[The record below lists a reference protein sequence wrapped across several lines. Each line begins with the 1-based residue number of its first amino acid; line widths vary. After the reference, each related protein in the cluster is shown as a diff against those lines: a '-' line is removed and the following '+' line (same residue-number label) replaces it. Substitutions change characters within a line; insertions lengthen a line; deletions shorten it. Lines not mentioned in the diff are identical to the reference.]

1 MYGGVSTLRYGD
13 IEDFWP
19 FLGLRETWYLVD
31 SSPDPQLVEARTVI
45 SASPKTLYSEMNQY
59 QEIDK
64 RMPWR
69 YYMVPWVLE
78 ELERCRGNIRDFHAV
93 TKEFMEELCVLVGGV
108 PRYVLEK
115 PKDVLS
121 LDSDDYVGAK
131 KSAYE
136 RVRLAIDSV

>member
-1 MYGGVSTLRYGD
+1 
-13 IEDFWP
+13 
-19 FLGLRETWYLVD
+19 ETWYLVD

-108 PRYVLEK
+108 PRYVLE
-115 PKDVLS
+115 
-121 LDSDDYVGAK
+121 
-131 KSAYE
+131 
-136 RVRLAIDSV
+136 